1 MSDENTLLVKTSTVS
16 LSGQN
21 FGSIY
26 YHNLLLCSSHTNV
39 YTGDQAGSSG
49 GKKRELRKKRRKIP
63 SQLISFDDD
72 FSRPEE
78 GQSDVITTSS
88 PLYHSAPTTCLSS
101 PSPANSA
108 SATPYADRLEK
119 LVHLRE
125 LQLAKEALKTSSSK
139 EPPNLDADSSEG
151 LVPKSGKL
159 GEKERN
165 SAEPGEMGNS
175 NSGEKSVEE
184 CLKTLDDSCDDLSVN
199 LHHVGDKNYYDD
211 DSLEGS
217 SYNQLFESLLPTD
230 PISTELMSKRESSP
244 LTSPLATAPQPF
256 TLVKQQQQRP
266 NSLYDQET
274 GSYKSN
280 QSNLSADSFPSRS
293 VA

>member
-1 MSDENTLLVKTSTVS
+1 MV
-16 LSGQN
+16 N
-21 FGSIY
+21 FY
-26 YHNLLLCSSHTNV
+26 YHNLLLCSSHTNA

-125 LQLAKEALKTSSSK
+125 LQLAKEALKTSSK
-139 EPPNLDADSSEG
+139 EPPGLDANSSEG

-159 GEKERN
+159 GEKEGN
-165 SAEPGEMGNS
+165 FADLGEMGNS
-175 NSGEKSVEE
+175 NSGEKRVEE
-184 CLKTLDDSCDDLSVN
+184 CLKTHDSCDDLSVN
-199 LHHVGDKNYYDD
+199 LHHVSDKNYYDD

-230 PISTELMSKRESSP
+230 PISTELVNKSESSP

-256 TLVKQQQQRP
+256 TQVKQQHQRP

-293 VA
+293 VSVPSCILFC